1 MLDDSQINSIV
12 QAEEEDA
19 LAYLVEIGG
28 KRATLMDYYNQKPF
42 GDEEE
47 GQSQVI
53 TSDVQDTIE
62 WMLPSL
68 IRTFT
73 QGKIIGHF
81 ESQLDEHEQEAKDKT
96 AYSNWIFQRDN
107 NGVMILNSMIKD
119 CLLQFTGTTKVYWD
133 DSEDVLFSEYHGLSK
148 LEAQKLSLDQNI
160 EVVEF
165 EEDENG
171 LFDLEVKT
179 TNSSGRVQI
188 DNIPPEE
195 FVFSRNARDFIKPRF
210 IGQRTPKTRSELIEM
225 GFDAVTVNSLPLDSA
240 DRMTQEASA
249 RSEGL
254 GNDVIDNPT
263 TQRANDTIHL
273 GEYYVEIDVD
283 EDGITELWQVFR
295 AGDRILQKEKVDS
308 HPYAVAVPIPIPH
321 RALGTCP
328 AEQVADIQFT
338 KSTMLRQAFDNIY
351 QSNYPRTVVNERV
364 ELDDLLTP
372 RAAGI
377 INVEGEGP
385 ISDSISPFVVPPISG
400 EIFGA
405 IEYLDSAREI
415 RTGVTRFNQGM
426 DPESLNKTAT
436 GFKGIM
442 DASAQRSELVARM
455 IAETGIKPLFNKIIE
470 NISKYQ
476 NDKTEIRVLGKPMEI
491 NPSSW
496 RRKMDCRVDVGLGSG
511 DRQEK
516 IANLNFILAQ
526 QKEFMSTGNALA
538 DNEKA
543 FNTLDKLVTEVG
555 LKDVNEYFNDT
566 TKPDEVLLAQNE
578 QLMGMVEQLQQQVQQ
593 NPLAEAEQIKAQ
605 ATMAKVQND
614 NQVKLLQ
621 MQVDA
626 QEFQEEMRQKN
637 AELVAQLELANNKL
651 KLDYTKLELENKVDI
666 PGEGQE

>member
-12 QAEEEDA
+12 QAEEADA
-19 LAYLVEIGG
+19 VSYLVEIGD

-42 GDEEE
+42 GDEQE
-47 GQSQVI
+47 GQSSVV

-73 QGKIIGHF
+73 QGKIIGLF
-81 ESQLDEHEQEAKDKT
+81 ESQLEEHEQEAKDKT
-96 AYSNWIFQRDN
+96 AYSNWVFQRDN
-107 NGVMILNSMIKD
+107 PGVMILNSMIKD
-119 CLLQFTGTTKVYWD
+119 CLLQFTGTVKVYWD
-133 DSEDVLFSEYHGLSK
+133 DSEDVSFSEYHGLSK

-160 EVVEF
+160 EVVDF
-165 EEDENG
+165 EEDEDG
-171 LFDLEVKT
+171 LFNLEVKT
-179 TNSSGRVQI
+179 TNSSGRIRI

-195 FVFSRNARDFIKPRF
+195 FVFSRNARDFINPRF

-225 GFDAVTVNSLPLDSA
+225 GFDKKIVNDLPMDNTE
-240 DRMTQEASA
+240 RMSQEVSA
-249 RSEGL
+249 RNEDL
-254 GNDVIDNPT
+254 GNNVIDNPT
-263 TQRANDTIHL
+263 TQRANDTIFL
-273 GEYYVEIDVD
+273 GEYYVQIDVD
-283 EDGITELWQVFR
+283 EDGITELWQVFS
-295 AGDRILQKEKVDS
+295 AGDKILQKEKVDT

-328 AEQVADIQFT
+328 AEQVADIQWT

-385 ISDSISPFVVPPISG
+385 ISDSIQPFVVPPISG

-442 DASAQRSELVARM
+442 DASAQRTELIARM

-470 NISKYQ
+470 NISRYQ
-476 NDKTEIRVLGKPMEI
+476 DDKTEIRVLGKPMEI

-516 IANLNFILAQ
+516 IANLNFILSQ
-526 QKEFMSTGNALA
+526 QKEFMATGNPLA
-538 DNEKA
+538 DNQKA
-543 FNTLDKLVTEVG
+543 FNTLDKLITEVG
-555 LKDVNEYFNDT
+555 LKDISEYFNDT

-578 QLMGMVEQLQQQVQQ
+578 QLMGMVEQLQAQSQQ
-593 NPLAEAEQIKAQ
+593 NPLAEAEQVKAQ

-621 MQVDA
+621 MQIDA
-626 QEFQEEMRQKN
+626 QEFQAEMKQKN
-637 AELVAQLELANNKL
+637 ADLVAQLELAYK
-651 KLDYTKLELENKVDI
+651 TLEVENKVDI
-666 PGEGQE
+666 PRQGQE

>member
-1 MLDDSQINSIV
+1 MLSDEQINSIV
-12 QAEEEDA
+12 RAEEEDA
-19 LAYLVEIGG
+19 ITYLNEIGE
-28 KRATLMDYYNQKPF
+28 KRATLMDYYNQKLF
-42 GDEEE
+42 GDEQE
-47 GQSQVI
+47 GQSQVV

-73 QGKIIGHF
+73 QGKTIGVF
-81 ESQLDEHEQEAKDKT
+81 ESQLEEYGQEAKDKT

-107 NGVMILNSMIKD
+107 PGVMILSAMIKD
-119 CLLQFTGTTKVYWD
+119 CLLQFTGTVKVGWD
-133 DSEDVLFSEYHGLSK
+133 DSEDVSFSKYRGLSK
-148 LEAQKLSLDQNI
+148 LEAQALSLDEAV

-165 EEDENG
+165 EEDEEG
-171 LFDLEVKT
+171 LFNLEVKT
-179 TNSSGRVQI
+179 TNSKGRVQI

-195 FVFSRNARDFIKPRF
+195 FVFARNSRDFIKPRF
-210 IGQRTPKTRSELIEM
+210 IGQRTPKTRSELLEM
-225 GFDAVTVNSLPLDSA
+225 GFDKDIVISLGVDDA
-240 DRMTQEASA
+240 ERMTEEVSA
-249 RSEGL
+249 RDDDL
-254 GNDVIDNPT
+254 GNNVAHNPT
-263 TQRANDTIHL
+263 TQTANDTIYL

-283 EDGITELWQVFR
+283 EDGVTELWQIFR
-295 AGDRILQKEKVDS
+295 AGDKVLQKEKVDN

-328 AEQVADIQFT
+328 AEQVADIQWT
-338 KSTMLRQAFDNIY
+338 KSVMLRQAYDNIY
-351 QSNYPRTVVNERV
+351 QTNYPRTVINERV

-372 RAAGI
+372 RAAGVI
-377 INVEGEGP
+377 TVDGEGP
-385 ISDSISPFVVPPISG
+385 ISDSIQPFVVPPISG

-426 DPESLNKTAT
+426 DPESLNRTAT

-442 DASAQRSELVARM
+442 DASAQRTELVARM

-470 NISKYQ
+470 NVSKYQ
-476 NDKTEIRVLGKPMEI
+476 DESTEITVLGKPMKI

-526 QKEFMSTGNALA
+526 QKEFMAQGNPLA
-538 DNEKA
+538 DNEKT

-555 LKDVNEYFNDT
+555 LKDVNQYFNDT
-566 TKPDEVLLAQNE
+566 TRPDEVLLAQNE
-578 QLMGMVEQLQQQVQQ
+578 QLMKMVEQLQAQVSQ

-605 ATMAKVQND
+605 ASMVKVQNE
-614 NQVKLLQ
+614 NQIKLLQ
-621 MQVDA
+621 MQEEA
-626 QEFQEEMRQKN
+626 LAFQEEMRAKQD
-637 AELVAQLELANNKL
+637 ELVAKLELE
-651 KLDYTKLELENKVDI
+651 YTKLEVENKVDI
-666 PGEGQE
+666 PGKGQE

>member
-1 MLDDSQINSIV
+1 MLSDEQINSIV
-12 QAEEEDA
+12 RAEEEDA
-19 LAYLVEIGG
+19 ITYLNEIGE
-28 KRATLMDYYNQKPF
+28 KRATLMDYYNQKLF
-42 GDEEE
+42 GDEQE
-47 GQSQVI
+47 GQSQVV

-73 QGKIIGHF
+73 QGKTIGVF
-81 ESQLDEHEQEAKDKT
+81 ESQLEEYGQEAKDKT

-107 NGVMILNSMIKD
+107 PGVMILSAMIKD
-119 CLLQFTGTTKVYWD
+119 CLLQFTGTVKVGWD
-133 DSEDVLFSEYHGLSK
+133 DSEDVSFSKYRGLSK
-148 LEAQKLSLDQNI
+148 LEAQALSLDEAV

-165 EEDENG
+165 EEDEEG
-171 LFDLEVKT
+171 LFNLEVKT
-179 TNSSGRVQI
+179 TNSKGRVQI

-195 FVFSRNARDFIKPRF
+195 FVFARNSRDFIKPRF
-210 IGQRTPKTRSELIEM
+210 IGQRTPKTRSELLEM
-225 GFDAVTVNSLPLDSA
+225 GFDKDIVISLGVDDA
-240 DRMTQEASA
+240 ERMTEEVSA
-249 RSEGL
+249 RDDDL
-254 GNDVIDNPT
+254 GNNVAHNPT
-263 TQRANDTIHL
+263 TQTANDTIYL

-283 EDGITELWQVFR
+283 EDGVTELWQIFR
-295 AGDRILQKEKVDS
+295 AGDKVLQKEKVDN

-328 AEQVADIQFT
+328 AEQVADIQWT
-338 KSTMLRQAFDNIY
+338 KSIMLRQAYDNIY
-351 QSNYPRTVVNERV
+351 QTNYPRTVINERV

-372 RAAGI
+372 RAAGVI
-377 INVEGEGP
+377 TVDGEGP
-385 ISDSISPFVVPPISG
+385 ISDSIQPFVVPPISG

-426 DPESLNKTAT
+426 DPESLNRTAT

-442 DASAQRSELVARM
+442 DASAQRTELVARM

-470 NISKYQ
+470 NVSKYQ
-476 NDKTEIRVLGKPMEI
+476 DESTEITVLGKPMKI

-526 QKEFMSTGNALA
+526 QKEFMAQGNPLA
-538 DNEKA
+538 DNEKT

-555 LKDVNEYFNDT
+555 LKDVNQYFNDT
-566 TKPDEVLLAQNE
+566 TRPDEVLLAQNE
-578 QLMGMVEQLQQQVQQ
+578 QLMKMVEQLQAQVSQ

-605 ATMAKVQND
+605 ASMVKVQNE
-614 NQVKLLQ
+614 NQIKLLQ
-621 MQVDA
+621 MQEEA
-626 QEFQEEMRQKN
+626 LAFQEEMRAKQD
-637 AELVAQLELANNKL
+637 ELVAKLELE
-651 KLDYTKLELENKVDI
+651 YTKLEVENKVDI
-666 PGEGQE
+666 PGKGQE

>member
-1 MLDDSQINSIV
+1 MLSDEQINSIV
-12 QAEEEDA
+12 RAEEEDA
-19 LAYLVEIGG
+19 ISYLVEIGD

-42 GDEEE
+42 GGEQD
-47 GQSQVI
+47 GQSQVV

-73 QGKIIGHF
+73 QGKTIGVF
-81 ESQLDEHEQEAKDKT
+81 ESQLEEYGQEAKDKT

-107 NGVMILNSMIKD
+107 PGVMILSAMIKD
-119 CLLQFTGTTKVYWD
+119 CLLQFTGTVKVGWD
-133 DSEDVLFSEYHGLSK
+133 DSEDVSFSKYRGLSK
-148 LEAQKLSLDQNI
+148 LEAQALSLDEAV

-165 EEDENG
+165 EEDEEG
-171 LFDLEVKT
+171 LFNLEVKT
-179 TNSSGRVQI
+179 TNSKGRVQI

-195 FVFSRNARDFIKPRF
+195 FVFARNSRDFIKPRF
-210 IGQRTPKTRSELIEM
+210 IGQRTPKTRSELLEM
-225 GFDAVTVNSLPLDSA
+225 GFDKDIVISLGVDDA
-240 DRMTQEASA
+240 ERMTEEVSA
-249 RSEGL
+249 RDDDL
-254 GNDVIDNPT
+254 GNNVAHNPT
-263 TQRANDTIHL
+263 TQTANDTIYL

-283 EDGITELWQVFR
+283 EDGVTELWQIFR
-295 AGDRILQKEKVDS
+295 AGDKVLQKEKVDN

-328 AEQVADIQFT
+328 AEQVADIQWT
-338 KSTMLRQAFDNIY
+338 KSIMLRQAYDNIY
-351 QSNYPRTVVNERV
+351 QTNYPRTVINERV

-372 RAAGI
+372 RAAGVI
-377 INVEGEGP
+377 TVDGEGP
-385 ISDSISPFVVPPISG
+385 ISDSIQPFVVPPISG

-442 DASAQRSELVARM
+442 DASAQRTELVARM

-470 NISKYQ
+470 NVSKYQ
-476 NDKTEIRVLGKPMEI
+476 DESTEITVLGKPMKI

-526 QKEFMSTGNALA
+526 QKEFMAQGNPLA
-538 DNEKA
+538 DNEKT

-555 LKDVNEYFNDT
+555 LKDVNQYFNDT
-566 TKPDEVLLAQNE
+566 TRPDEVLLAQNE
-578 QLMGMVEQLQQQVQQ
+578 QLMKMVEQLQAQVSQ

-605 ATMAKVQND
+605 ASMVKVQNE
-614 NQVKLLQ
+614 NQIKLLQ
-621 MQVDA
+621 MQEEA
-626 QEFQEEMRQKN
+626 LAFQEEMRAKQD
-637 AELVAQLELANNKL
+637 ELVAKLELE
-651 KLDYTKLELENKVDI
+651 YTKLEVENKVDI
-666 PGEGQE
+666 PGKGQE

>member
-1 MLDDSQINSIV
+1 MLSDEQINSIV
-12 QAEEEDA
+12 RAEEEDA
-19 LAYLVEIGG
+19 ISYLVEIGD

-42 GDEEE
+42 GGEQD
-47 GQSQVI
+47 GQSQVV

-73 QGKIIGHF
+73 QGKTIGVF
-81 ESQLDEHEQEAKDKT
+81 ESQLEEHGQEAKDKT

-107 NGVMILNSMIKD
+107 PGVMILSAMIKD
-119 CLLQFTGTTKVYWD
+119 CLLQFTGTVKVGWD
-133 DSEDVLFSEYHGLSK
+133 DSEDVSFSKYRGLSK
-148 LEAQKLSLDQNI
+148 LEAQALSLDEAV

-165 EEDENG
+165 EEDEEG
-171 LFDLEVKT
+171 LFNLEVKT
-179 TNSSGRVQI
+179 TNSKGRVQI

-195 FVFSRNARDFIKPRF
+195 FVFARNSRDFIKPRF
-210 IGQRTPKTRSELIEM
+210 IGQRTPKTRSELLEM
-225 GFDAVTVNSLPLDSA
+225 GFDKDIVMSLGVDDA
-240 DRMTQEASA
+240 ERMTEEVSA
-249 RSEGL
+249 RNDDL
-254 GNDVIDNPT
+254 GNNVAHNPT
-263 TQRANDTIHL
+263 AQTANDTIYL

-283 EDGITELWQVFR
+283 EDGVTELWQIFR
-295 AGDRILQKEKVDS
+295 AGDKVLQKEKVDN

-328 AEQVADIQFT
+328 AEQVADIQWT
-338 KSTMLRQAFDNIY
+338 KSIMLRQAYDNIY
-351 QSNYPRTVVNERV
+351 QTNYPRTVINERV

-372 RAAGI
+372 RAAGV
-377 INVEGEGP
+377 INVDGEGP
-385 ISDSISPFVVPPISG
+385 ISDSIQPFVVPPVSG

-442 DASAQRSELVARM
+442 DASAQRTELVARM

-470 NISKYQ
+470 NVSKYQ
-476 NDKTEIRVLGKPMEI
+476 DESTEIRVLGKPMKI

-526 QKEFMSTGNALA
+526 QKEFMAQGNPLA
-538 DNEKA
+538 DNEKT

-555 LKDVNEYFNDT
+555 LKDVNQYFNDT
-566 TKPDEVLLAQNE
+566 TRPDEVLLAQNE
-578 QLMGMVEQLQQQVQQ
+578 QLMKMVEQLQAQVSQ

-605 ATMAKVQND
+605 ASMVKVQNE
-614 NQVKLLQ
+614 NQIKLLQ
-621 MQVDA
+621 MQEEA
-626 QEFQEEMRQKN
+626 LAFQEEMRAKQD
-637 AELVAQLELANNKL
+637 ELVAKLELE
-651 KLDYTKLELENKVDI
+651 YTKLEVENKVDI
-666 PGEGQE
+666 PGKGQE